1 MSNLQIEPAN
11 VYNIYSQQEPLY
23 MYNTAYSIDT
33 SARLF
38 AAKNEDEDSNTL
50 KNIDYRVH
58 NSNLKINGEYIDNW
72 LKYQPANYIDV
83 DSKYGEITHLRNF
96 HNKLFFWQ
104 NAAVGLLSVNER
116 TQITANDNMP
126 LILGT
131 GGVLDRYDYLDN
143 TTGMRKEQYCDTMSD
158 STLYWYDDDN
168 NELKAYTDG
177 GGITWLNK
185 ALGTQNIMHEFDDDN
200 TPWMFYDKK
209 YNEVVLDMHKDPKWS
224 ICYNEQ
230 IRAFTSLYNIGF
242 DGAVSFDD
250 RIYLIDVKED

>member
-1 MSNLQIEPAN
+1 
-11 VYNIYSQQEPLY
+11 

-104 NAAVGLLSVNER
+104 NGNSS
-116 TQITANDNMP
+116 
-126 LILGT
+126 
-131 GGVLDRYDYLDN
+131 
-143 TTGMRKEQYCDTMSD
+143 C
-158 STLYWYDDDN
+158 
-168 NELKAYTDG
+168 
-177 GGITWLNK
+177 
-185 ALGTQNIMHEFDDDN
+185 
-200 TPWMFYDKK
+200 
-209 YNEVVLDMHKDPKWS
+209 
-224 ICYNEQ
+224 
-230 IRAFTSLYNIGF
+230 
-242 DGAVSFDD
+242 
-250 RIYLIDVKED
+250 